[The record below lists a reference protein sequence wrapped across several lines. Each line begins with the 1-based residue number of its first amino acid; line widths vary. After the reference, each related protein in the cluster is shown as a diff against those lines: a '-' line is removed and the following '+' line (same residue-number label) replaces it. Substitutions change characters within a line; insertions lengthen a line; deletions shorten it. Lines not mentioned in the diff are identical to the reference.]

1 MHLKRPFIVKYKV
14 IKTDEQ
20 YREYCEILASL
31 PYQYAGDEIE
41 LLQLLITHWK
51 SSIKVPNADDP
62 VKLLKLL
69 MTENNLKAKDLVGIL
84 NVSKGTVSKILNYKK
99 GLSKK
104 SIRQLSDYFR
114 VSQQI
119 FNKPYSLYK

>member
-1 MHLKRPFIVKYKV
+1 MRSNRPFILKYKV
-14 IKTDEQ
+14 IKTDGQ
-20 YREYCEILASL
+20 YREYCQVLASL
-31 PYQYAGDEIE
+31 PSQYAGDEIE
-41 LLQLLITHWK
+41 LLQLLITHWE
-51 SSIKVPNADDP
+51 SSKKIPNADDP

-84 NVSKGTVSKILNYKK
+84 NLSKGTVSKILNYKK

-104 SIRQLSDYFR
+104 SIRQLSNYFR

>member
-1 MHLKRPFIVKYKV
+1 MHSNRPFIVKYKV

-20 YREYCEILASL
+20 YREYCEVLASL
-31 PYQYAGDEIE
+31 PSQYAVDEIE
-41 LLQLLITHWK
+41 LLQLLITHWE
-51 SSIKVPNADDP
+51 SSTKIPNADDP
-62 VKLLKLL
+62 VQLLKLL

-114 VSQQI
+114 VSQQV